1 MYNIRTKPE
10 ILAISG
16 VVLIIAALWA
26 VWFVQTPGLLP
37 F

>member
-16 VVLIIAALWA
+16 VVFIIAALWA
-26 VWFVQTPGLLP
+26 AWFAQTPGLLL